1 MATELITVHFKMKLD
16 KVLDLL
22 DADFR
27 ENMSVY
33 TAFSAFSD
41 DEIIKKCINKSL
53 RKDMIRLHQIC
64 SYMLFL
70 ESLTQKLW

>member
-41 DEIIKKCINKSL
+41 DEIIKKVY
-53 RKDMIRLHQIC
+53 Q
-64 SYMLFL
+64 
-70 ESLTQKLW
+70 

>member
-1 MATELITVHFKMKLD
+1 MDTELLTVYFKMKLD
-16 KVLDLL
+16 EVLDLL

-41 DEIIKKCINKSL
+41 DEIMKKVY
-53 RKDMIRLHQIC
+53 Q
-64 SYMLFL
+64 
-70 ESLTQKLW
+70 

>member
-16 KVLDLL
+16 KVLDLF

-41 DEIIKKCINKSL
+41 DEIIKKVY
-53 RKDMIRLHQIC
+53 Q
-64 SYMLFL
+64 
-70 ESLTQKLW
+70 

>member
-27 ENMSVY
+27 KNMSVY

-41 DEIIKKCINKSL
+41 DEIIKKVY
-53 RKDMIRLHQIC
+53 Q
-64 SYMLFL
+64 
-70 ESLTQKLW
+70 

>member
-22 DADFR
+22 HADFR

-41 DEIIKKCINKSL
+41 DEIIKKVY
-53 RKDMIRLHQIC
+53 Q
-64 SYMLFL
+64 
-70 ESLTQKLW
+70 